1 MVYFVGAGPGAPDLI
16 TVRGQKWI
24 RQADVVIYAGS
35 LVNPELLRETK
46 EGCQVYDS
54 ARMTLEQVAEVILE
68 AEHKGKTTVR
78 LHTGDPCLYGAIR
91 EQMDILDQENIAYE
105 VCPGVSSFCA
115 AAAALDMEYT
125 LPGVSQSVVITRM
138 AGRTPVPDRESIAA
152 FAAHKAT
159 MVIFLSAGML
169 HNLSRE
175 LIKGGYEPDTPAAI
189 VYKASWPEEK
199 TVVCTVDTLA
209 ERARE
214 NGITKTALILVGQ
227 GVSQKSY
234 DRSRLYHPDFTTGY
248 REGTDTK

>member
-1 MVYFVGAGPGAPDLI
+1 
-16 TVRGQKWI
+16 
-24 RQADVVIYAGS
+24 
-35 LVNPELLRETK
+35 
-46 EGCQVYDS
+46 
-54 ARMTLEQVAEVILE
+54 
-68 AEHKGKTTVR
+68 
-78 LHTGDPCLYGAIR
+78 
-91 EQMDILDQENIAYE
+91 
-105 VCPGVSSFCA
+105 
-115 AAAALDMEYT
+115 
-125 LPGVSQSVVITRM
+125 
-138 AGRTPVPDRESIAA
+138 
-152 FAAHKAT
+152 

>member
-1 MVYFVGAGPGAPDLI
+1 M
-16 TVRGQKWI
+16 R
-24 RQADVVIYAGS
+24 RC
-35 LVNPELLRETK
+35 R
-46 EGCQVYDS
+46 
-54 ARMTLEQVAEVILE
+54 
-68 AEHKGKTTVR
+68 
-78 LHTGDPCLYGAIR
+78 
-91 EQMDILDQENIAYE
+91 
-105 VCPGVSSFCA
+105 CP
-115 AAAALDMEYT
+115 EYT